1 MHIESEKKA
10 EKNRIEPDIYAF
22 AILDTGRIC
31 PIGIPE
37 YDSNVLTARFA
48 YFTDSGDPL
57 YTHKSMAYYQAK
69 GAAWGY
75 YSGTKPDPM
84 EYNPDEPFTMNDA
97 IRAAINSGS
106 KIVSDFPDLK
116 SLEPSSLSGSAPYHC
131 SNEDLESCYIFL
143 DEYRQ

>member
-1 MHIESEKKA
+1 MQRGDITA
-10 EKNRIEPDIYAF
+10 EQNLIRWN
-22 AILDTGRIC
+22 T
-31 PIGIPE
+31 
-37 YDSNVLTARFA
+37 
-48 YFTDSGDPL
+48 
-57 YTHKSMAYYQAK
+57 
-69 GAAWGY
+69 
-75 YSGTKPDPM
+75 
-84 EYNPDEPFTMNDA
+84 NPDEPFTMNDA